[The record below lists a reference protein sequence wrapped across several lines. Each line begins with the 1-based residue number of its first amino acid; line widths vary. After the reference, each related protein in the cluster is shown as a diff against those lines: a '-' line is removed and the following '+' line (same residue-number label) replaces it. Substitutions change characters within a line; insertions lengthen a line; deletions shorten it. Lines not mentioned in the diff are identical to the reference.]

1 MFDHEKKEYERIIRH
16 LTELLE
22 AAVTALDDAVTS
34 VQTIS
39 NQLGTDVAAL
49 IAALDAASGSG
60 ADDSAAVAALTAV
73 SSTLSDLDAQV
84 VAALNPQPTNSSGNP
99 TTATPAPV
107 PSTDSTPVA
116 DDPNATPVV
125 NTDPPA

>member
-1 MFDHEKKEYERIIRH
+1 
-16 LTELLE
+16 LE

-34 VQTIS
+34 VQTVA

-84 VAALNPQPTNSSGNP
+84 VAALNPTTPPDQGTNASGNP

-107 PSTDSTPVA
+107 PSTDE
-116 DDPNATPVV
+116 TPVV
-125 NTDPPA
+125 NPDPPA